1 MRGPITQAQTT
12 SNKITA
18 VRTVFP
24 SRASTINIRCLY
36 VGGGGGGWGEGASGG
51 RRVRIESACIVIK
64 STCKQYVLLAIT
76 DAESALGR
84 PVYLHVVSVCLYE
97 CSDVHTLS

>member
-36 VGGGGGGWGEGASGG
+36 VGGWAGEGAGGG